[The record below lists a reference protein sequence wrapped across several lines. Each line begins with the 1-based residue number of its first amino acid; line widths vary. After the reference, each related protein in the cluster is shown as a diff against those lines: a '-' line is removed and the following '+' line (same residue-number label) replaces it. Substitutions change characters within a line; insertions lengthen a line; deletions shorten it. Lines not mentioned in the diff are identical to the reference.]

1 MARRYSRSEKE
12 KWQAPPDLPKPKRSQ
27 VRIPQSNNDNLIA
40 ANKLTVI
47 GRVTNPL
54 LQRPWAVVD
63 FLPQIWNLEGRVVGR
78 DLGPEKFQLQ
88 FESEADLT
96 SVLNKGPY
104 HYKKWMI
111 LLQRWEPTV
120 ADGFPSSIS
129 FWLRIHDLPLHYWD
143 EKTLDVIG
151 EELGKVTG
159 KVADDARVRVEMNGL
174 LPLVM
179 KLEIRLP
186 SDEITEV

>member
-1 MARRYSRSEKE
+1 M
-12 KWQAPPDLPKPKRSQ
+12 
-27 VRIPQSNNDNLIA
+27 
-40 ANKLTVI
+40 
-47 GRVTNPL
+47 
-54 LQRPWAVVD
+54 D

-78 DLGPEKFQLQ
+78 DLGPEKFQLR
-88 FESEADLT
+88 FESEADLS

-120 ADGFPSSIS
+120 ADGFPSSLS